1 MSNEVT
7 FKYKFSENYNPKYV
21 NGAYGGIGPRGELII
36 NFYLERQPIPKEE
49 SHSIDQ
55 EGGVQE
61 LLSRTPE
68 DLSQQFIRFV
78 ETGIVLNYESG
89 KRIHEWLG
97 RRLQSLEQV
106 MEIKKDE

>member
-1 MSNEVT
+1 LSDKVK
-7 FKYKFSENYNPKYV
+7 FKYKFLDNYNPKYV

-61 LLSRTPE
+61 LLTRTPE
-68 DLSQQFIRFV
+68 DLGQQVIRFV

-89 KRIHEWLG
+89 KRIHDWLG
-97 RRLQSLEQV
+97 KHLKSLEQV
-106 MEIKKDE
+106 MESSKDE